1 VFTHE
6 ANQERKIMKST
17 RPHHRVQV
25 QSHPRAKA
33 SKKESPLRA
42 RWRLECQTLD
52 ETQLNGVLS
61 QINPT
66 FGLEAES

>member
-42 RWRLECQTLD
+42 RWRLECQTLY
-52 ETQLNGVLS
+52 ERWR
-61 QINPT
+61 
-66 FGLEAES
+66 